1 MHLIAILLVIPT
13 LLGGTLSKV
22 NEDRGK
28 VKFPASFRRHD
39 GTKKRLLDINKDL
52 IL

>member
-13 LLGGTLSKV
+13 LLGGTLSKF

-28 VKFPASFRRHD
+28 AKVPASFRRHD
-39 GTKKRLLDINKDL
+39 GTKRGLLDINKDL
-52 IL
+52 VL